1 MGASK
6 LRLTSATAAIFA
18 KFCNLLIFLTI
29 GCFFSLI
36 ELSIFLTG
44 LSGKASAEFAD
55 RSQQKIAENKAGLL
69 QTRMAARHLA
79 HRSFLLHIQEDES
92 SKEHNWAIAQFG
104 SQGYLLANYIVW
116 DLHRK
121 ALATHTEVSE
131 RLPERSAELQS
142 ELTEFS
148 ASASLLSTRMNE
160 LSSRTMASFNEI
172 DEMYDQVYDLSD
184 ELVRA

>member
-1 MGASK
+1 
-6 LRLTSATAAIFA
+6 
-18 KFCNLLIFLTI
+18 
-29 GCFFSLI
+29 
-36 ELSIFLTG
+36 
-44 LSGKASAEFAD
+44 
-55 RSQQKIAENKAGLL
+55 
-69 QTRMAARHLA
+69 MAARHLA
-79 HRSFLLHIQEDES
+79 HRSFFATHFRRTKS

-131 RLPERSAELQS
+131 RAPERSAELQS

-160 LSSRTMASFNEI
+160 LSSRFNAASFNEI

-184 ELVRA
+184 ELVSSLRSAADEYESLSQRSEHHGINDSVGSVFRAADHFPYFKCLRCCC